1 MKNKQKLIISIA
13 LVAGINLIAIVGW
26 WFVYSGVEQERDTI
40 AVLRREIEINER
52 RMNNSRSLGVLLA
65 DVKKDE
71 EKISLTFLSSN
82 NIVKFIE
89 DLEFLSHKASTTLEV
104 DAIKLPTP
112 GDNIKEPALHFKITG
127 TFSELFQYF
136 ALFDNLPYQI
146 EIERMSLSKPQT
158 LNLGGITNTKKTIPT
173 WEAEFDVKLLSY
185 ENI

>member
-13 LVAGINLIAIVGW
+13 LMVGINLIAIAGW
-26 WFVYSGVEQERDTI
+26 WFVYSSVQQERDAI
-40 AVLRREIEINER
+40 ATLRREIDINER

-71 EKISLTFLSSN
+71 EKISLTFLNSN

-104 DAIKLPTP
+104 NAIRLPTP
-112 GDNIKEPALHFKITG
+112 EDNIKEPTFHFKITG
-127 TFSELFQYF
+127 TFSEMFQYF

-146 EIERMSLSKPQT
+146 EIEGISLIKSQT
-158 LNLGGITNTKKTIPT
+158 SNSGGITNAKKLIPI

-185 ENI
+185 ENS